1 MNAPACSLAAAAPTP
16 TISIRNYAIVTAAY
30 WAFMLTDGALRMLVL
45 LHFNQLGYTPVQLSF
60 LFLLYEFFGIVTNL
74 VGGWVASRT
83 GLRFTL
89 VLGLI
94 LQVVALG
101 LLALLNRE
109 WSMALSVAYVMG
121 CQALSGIA
129 KDLTKMSAKSAVKVL
144 VPKGDDS
151 GLFKWVAILT
161 RSKSALKGAGFF
173 VGGFLLSVLGFRGA
187 LVTMASGVFVVLLGV
202 LAFLPAAIGQA
213 KKKAKFTGIL
223 SNSSG
228 INRLSVA
235 RLALF
240 AARDVWFVVSV
251 PIFLASVLGWSFTQV
266 GGFMALWVIAYG
278 GVQSASPILLAKVT
292 HGKAPRPVLAS
303 TLGLGLAAVTAL
315 IPLGLKMNAPPA
327 VAMLGGLVLFGIV
340 FALNSAVHS
349 YLVLAYSEADRV
361 SLSVGFYYM
370 ANACGRLLGTL
381 LSGVLYQLAG
391 VSASLWGAVVLAAAA
406 GAGVLPSSGH
416 GRRGLGGRDGRRIAG
431 GQMATAGDH
440 RFVVVI
446 TFDHRRL
453 AHQATA
459 ASASGL
465 LTDGE
470 RRGAANTTA
479 PRRVLLAERAA
490 ARTHEASGRRRH
502 RGGERNQKGRKR
514 DDLGFHQ

>member
-1 MNAPACSLAAAAPTP
+1 VTAA
-16 TISIRNYAIVTAAY
+16 TISIRNYITVTAAY
-30 WAFMLTDGALRMLVL
+30 WAFTLTDGALRMLVL

-74 VGGWVASRT
+74 VGGWLAART

-89 VLGLI
+89 VLGLA

-101 LLALLNRE
+101 LLALLNPG

-144 VPKGDDS
+144 VPKGDES
-151 GLFKWVAILT
+151 GLFKWVALLT
-161 RSKSALKGAGFF
+161 GSKNALKGAGFF

-187 LVTMASGVFVVLLGV
+187 LAAMAGGVFIV
-202 LAFLPAAIGQA
+202 LAFVLSALPASIGQA
-213 KKKAKFTGIL
+213 KKKPAFSGIL
-223 SNSSG
+223 SNSPG
-228 INRLSVA
+228 INRLSLA

-278 GVQSASPILLAKVT
+278 GVQSVSPILLAKVT
-292 HGKAPRPVLAS
+292 GRHAPGPALAS
-303 TLGLGLAAVTAL
+303 TLGLGLAAITAL
-315 IPLGLKMNAPPA
+315 IPIGLQLGFHPA
-327 VAMLGGLVLFGIV
+327 LTMLGGLTLFGIV
-340 FALNSAVHS
+340 FALNSSVHS

-381 LSGVLYQLAG
+381 LSGVLYQHAG
-391 VSASLWGAVVLAAAA
+391 VTASLWGAVVLAAAA
-406 GAGVLPSSGH
+406 GIGALFLPPVSAPAVSWAG
-416 GRRGLGGRDGRRIAG
+416 AK
-431 GQMATAGDH
+431 GD
-440 RFVVVI
+440 
-446 TFDHRRL
+446 D
-453 AHQATA
+453 
-459 ASASGL
+459 
-465 LTDGE
+465 
-470 RRGAANTTA
+470 
-479 PRRVLLAERAA
+479 
-490 ARTHEASGRRRH
+490 
-502 RGGERNQKGRKR
+502 
-514 DDLGFHQ
+514 

>member
-1 MNAPACSLAAAAPTP
+1 
-16 TISIRNYAIVTAAY
+16 
-30 WAFMLTDGALRMLVL
+30 MLVL
-45 LHFNQLGYTPVQLSF
+45 LHFNELGYTPVQLAF
-60 LFLLYEFFGIVTNL
+60 LFLLYEFFGMVTNL

-89 VLGLI
+89 VLGLV

-109 WSMALSVAYVMG
+109 WSVAVSVAYVMG

-151 GLFKWVAILT
+151 GLFKWVAVLT
-161 RSKSALKGAGFF
+161 GSKNALKGAGFF
-173 VGGFLLSVLGFRGA
+173 LGGFLLSMFGFRGA
-187 LVTMASGVFVVLLGV
+187 LSIMATGVLVVLVFV

-213 KKKAKFTGIL
+213 KKKAAFTGIL
-223 SNSSG
+223 SNSTG
-228 INRLSVA
+228 INRLSLA

-278 GVQSASPILLAKVT
+278 AVQGASPALLAKST
-292 HGKAPRPVLAS
+292 HGKAPGPELAS
-303 TLGLGLAAVTAL
+303 ALGLGLAAVTAL
-315 IPLGLKMNAPPA
+315 IPLGLRVGAPPA
-327 VAMLGGLVLFGIV
+327 LTMLGGLILFGIV

-349 YLVLAYSEADRV
+349 YLVLAYSESDRV

-381 LSGVLYQLAG
+381 LSGVLYQFAG

-406 GAGVLPSSGH
+406 GIGAMFLPP
-416 GRRGLGGRDGRRIAG
+416 
-431 GQMATAGDH
+431 
-440 RFVVVI
+440 V
-446 TFDHRRL
+446 
-453 AHQATA
+453 TA
-459 ASASGL
+459 AVDWA
-465 LTDGE
+465 
-470 RRGAANTTA
+470 GA
-479 PRRVLLAERAA
+479 
-490 ARTHEASGRRRH
+490 
-502 RGGERNQKGRKR
+502 KG
-514 DDLGFHQ
+514 DE